1 MNLEL
6 LVAQPLSKRTVAN
19 RIRLLILLLLLLLH
33 KQHNDHARR
42 LFFVSRCFSA
52 SVLLAATTPRESP
65 VFCLAASC
73 LAVVKRGRLTVFSE
87 YWFTA

>member
-19 RIRLLILLLLLLLH
+19 RIRLLILLLLLH
-33 KQHNDHARR
+33 QQHNNHARR

-65 VFCLAASC
+65 VFCLAALC

-87 YWFTA
+87 DWFTA

>member
-19 RIRLLILLLLLLLH
+19 RIRLLILLLLLH
-33 KQHNDHARR
+33 QQHNNHARR